1 MKISKLEKIVVL
13 KDGSLIDPF
22 RGTRTQADLL
32 IEKGKIA
39 AVGKIKTPP
48 KAFVI
53 NCRGLVISP
62 GFCDLHVHFREPGRE
77 DQESLQTGSR
87 AALAGGFTHVNV
99 MPNTVPPLDTPESIR
114 FIIEKAQACPV
125 KINPIGAVTKNL
137 KGEELAE
144 MGAMIEAGAV
154 AFSDDGMAITN
165 SQVMRNA
172 LEYSKMFKVPI
183 INHAEDEDLKNAGVM
198 NEGLMSTE
206 LGLTGNPG
214 LSEAVM
220 VHRDLEL
227 AELCGARLHVPH
239 VSTAGSI
246 AELRVMKQGYDLI
259 TAEVTPHHLYFNDQ
273 ALKSYNTNL
282 KVAPPIRSET
292 DRKALLKALKDGTVD
307 CIATDHAPHTIEEK
321 EAVFDLAP
329 FGMIGLESCFGAV
342 HKVLVKEGPLTLEEL
357 IQKLTVNP
365 RKIMGYEIDLLAEG
379 TQAEIVILDPHET
392 WEFKRR
398 HIQSRSCNSPFLGEK
413 LNGRIKKTISKGI
426 IAEVS

>member
-13 KDGSLIDPF
+13 KDGIVIDPF
-22 RGTRTQADLL
+22 RNTRTQADLL

-39 AVGKIKTPP
+39 AVGKFKIPP
-48 KAFVI
+48 KAHIVD
-53 NCRGLVISP
+53 CRGLVISP
-62 GFCDLHVHFREPGRE
+62 GFCDMHVHFREPGRE
-77 DQESLQTGSR
+77 DQESLETGSK
-87 AALAGGFTHVNV
+87 AALSGGFTHVNV

-125 KINPIGAVTKNL
+125 KIHPIGAITKNL
-137 KGEELAE
+137 KGLELAE
-144 MGAMIEAGAV
+144 MGAMVEAGAA
-154 AFSDDGMAITN
+154 AFSDDGMSISN

-172 LEYSKMFKVPI
+172 LEYSKLFKVPI

-206 LGLTGNPG
+206 LGLKGNPG
-214 LSEAVM
+214 LSETVM

-227 AELCGARLHVPH
+227 SLLSGARLHVPH

-246 AELRVMKQGYDLI
+246 AEIRRMKIDHDLV

-282 KVAPPIRSET
+282 KVAPPIRSEA
-292 DRKALLKALKDGTVD
+292 DRKALIEAVKDGTVD

-321 EAVFDLAP
+321 EAVFDSAP

-342 HKVLVKEGPLTLEEL
+342 NKVLVKEGTMTLEEL
-357 IQKLTVNP
+357 IRKLTVNP

-379 TQAEIVILDPHET
+379 SQAEIVILDPHEA
-392 WEFKRR
+392 WEFKRQ
-398 HIQSRSCNSPFLGEK
+398 HIQSRSYNSPFL
-413 LNGRIKKTISKGI
+413 
-426 IAEVS
+426 